1 MANRFKR
8 KAILE
13 ALFTMMS
20 DIVEE
25 VYTTERPNVKDTTRT
40 WAVVGLPYG
49 INAKT
54 SITNDAF
61 ARIQLFY
68 KDREKG
74 IENVDL
80 GEELVDKTI
89 EAMKRDLVAGGRYE
103 SLMTCNEEPR
113 VLYFK
118 SDNMGYHAIAFQ
130 FKVIIRFINN

>member
-13 ALFTMMS
+13 ALLTMMS

-103 SLMTCNEEPR
+103 SLMTCYEEPR

-118 SDNMGYHAIAFQ
+118 SDNMGYHAIVIQ